1 MSMYGPEDSRGLPGV
16 DGTWFD
22 GIQRRWTAF
31 TEQFVWLRWVE
42 RWGLSAGSL
51 VLGALTLFIFRR
63 GIEYFAW
70 FIGYLV
76 LLLLGGVAF
85 AEARRSLRDRGRKVI
100 GIVVDYTVQVLFHGL
115 LLFLLPIY
123 YASTTFASWNG
134 LFFLVLAAAA
144 LVTAVD
150 PWYRAILIRFRW
162 IEIVLFGF
170 GLFASLNVAFPLI
183 GVRSSRGLIL
193 SGALSILALAPIFRR
208 AGTCSWRDA
217 LLKAGTWGV
226 GVVILL
232 WLVRGWLP
240 PVPLHLARASFA
252 RTVLRLEPFQ
262 PVSTLAVAELKSW
275 GELTVFTAVAA
286 PAGLR
291 EPIVH
296 EWRKDGVVVA
306 RIALSAVRGGRA
318 GGFRTYSRKSDL
330 GSNPVGSW
338 TVDVLTDQSQLI
350 GRVRLRVT
358 P

>member
-1 MSMYGPEDSRGLPGV
+1 M
-16 DGTWFD
+16 
-22 GIQRRWTAF
+22 
-31 TEQFVWLRWVE
+31 
-42 RWGLSAGSL
+42 
-51 VLGALTLFIFRR
+51 LF
-63 GIEYFAW
+63 
-70 FIGYLV
+70 
-76 LLLLGGVAF
+76 
-85 AEARRSLRDRGRKVI
+85 RS
-100 GIVVDYTVQVLFHGL
+100 
-115 LLFLLPIY
+115 
-123 YASTTFASWNG
+123 
-134 LFFLVLAAAA
+134 
-144 LVTAVD
+144 
-150 PWYRAILIRFRW
+150 
-162 IEIVLFGF
+162 
-170 GLFASLNVAFPLI
+170 
-183 GVRSSRGLIL
+183 
-193 SGALSILALAPIFRR
+193 
-208 AGTCSWRDA
+208 
-217 LLKAGTWGV
+217 
-226 GVVILL
+226 L

-252 RTVLRLEPFQ
+252 RTVLRLEPVQ

-318 GGFRTYSRKSDL
+318 GGSRTYSRKSDL